1 MGTVGVG
8 EAKLLSV
15 MIGRGGGGGDD
26 VIVDVSWVC
35 GIGVFEDWF
44 VITVDLTL
52 GGVQGI
58 VDVPVGL
65 VSGWL
70 VVMYGERGVD
80 EA

>member
-70 VVMYGERGVD
+70 VEM
-80 EA
+80 